1 MNRSQLE
8 QLIREEM
15 AGLRNKLDQTLS
27 EEYQDKFKLSGRL
40 TTNLNSR
47 PQNEILSDIRAIA
60 GVTIVSTRE
69 VQDYGA
75 QSFSNFNSILNLKID
90 GYPYIKKGGF
100 SRDTISDIAKKI
112 QEVPDV
118 ISFRYSSKSIEPIQ

>member
-1 MNRSQLE
+1 MNKSQLE

-27 EEYQDKFKLSGRL
+27 EEYQDKFRLSGRI

-47 PQNEILSDIRAIA
+47 SQNEILSDIRAIT

-90 GYPYIKKGGF
+90 GYPFITKGGF
-100 SRDTISDIAKKI
+100 SRKNVDDIAKKI

-118 ISFRYSSKSIEPIQ
+118 ISFRYSPKSIEAI